1 MRFLGCVEPVELMAL
16 DAMFQWRTPKS
27 QDVDSRLVIVGVTES
42 DIQQLDHYPLSD
54 RVLAQ
59 LLNKILAA
67 KPVVVGLDLFRDV
80 PVNYGDEGKGR

>member
-1 MRFLGCVEPVELMAL
+1 MAL

-27 QDVDSRLVIVGVTES
+27 QDVDSRIVIVGVKES
-42 DIQQLDHYPLSD
+42 DIEQLDHYPLRV

-80 PVNYGDEGKGR
+80 PVNYQG